1 MSEREICC
9 MYREARNQN
18 TQLQVLAELNDTNQN
33 EIIRILTKNGERLPE
48 RAINKLY
55 KRLNVLDE
63 QIAKL
68 EREYKDIVRALSGC
82 KDEQ

>member
-1 MSEREICC
+1 MRNLGY

-68 EREYKDIVRALSGC
+68 VQYFFDNHILYSSIF
-82 KDEQ
+82 

>member
-1 MSEREICC
+1 MSEREICY

-55 KRLNVLDE
+55 KR
-63 QIAKL
+63 
-68 EREYKDIVRALSGC
+68 
-82 KDEQ
+82 